1 MARCRIQKFKKS
13 VFAHVSYGI
22 GIIYRFGKARY
33 GNFHLFFLSPLPI
46 FVPSVYRGCITKG
59 VIRLSH
65 HKQNTM
71 FKLIFKP
78 IVWTFSKFMKLPL
91 WGQMSILIA
100 ISLTTL
106 VLMTASFGHKADY
119 MITAEGEGPMFVG
132 RGGDLSDTIHIVPGD
147 SLRLL
152 AGLGEMIWA
161 ETPDGRFRGVIPAGV
176 VAVPEGLPERSLK
189 QDHKISFR
197 KYLRII
203 DDPDFSM
210 EKLYAMTSINSVRTT
225 ADSVVVVPNYLLLD
239 DMWNMFRVSF
249 TFNPDGSYIASHYW
263 PTSFR
268 RLVSAVTSYEPMMG
282 GSGWRAWL
290 ADHFSWL
297 ISRPEFPAVSSN
309 WLLSGI
315 LLNMVPFLLLCILLL
330 LLAWRRPL
338 YYVPNW
344 IVNLLIVGCLFFA
357 SYLWPKLMLLRGF
370 SFLSSYPIVWVITI
384 LSAGLFLGLYR
395 GLRCPRCKRLEYHE
409 LVSSEV
415 IGQKFKNRKGEY
427 VKNRTHTDTTT
438 GYTVHT
444 RNGVEE
450 RREKDWEEK
459 HYNEEVETWVD
470 RVCVEKI
477 KELYRCRHCGHQ
489 RVKTRREESWVSRK
503 DTGVKNR
510 RTSDFKRF

>member
-1 MARCRIQKFKKS
+1 M
-13 VFAHVSYGI
+13 
-22 GIIYRFGKARY
+22 
-33 GNFHLFFLSPLPI
+33 L
-46 FVPSVYRGCITKG
+46 
-59 VIRLSH
+59 
-65 HKQNTM
+65 
-71 FKLIFKP
+71 KLIFKP
-78 IVWTFSKFMKLPL
+78 IIWIFSKFLKLPL
-91 WGQMSILIA
+91 WGQMTILIA
-100 ISLTTL
+100 ISVTTL

-119 MITAEGEGPMFVG
+119 MAVARQEGPMFVG

-152 AGLGEMIWA
+152 AELGEMIWA
-161 ETPDGRFRGVIPAGV
+161 ETPDGHFRGVIPAE
-176 VAVPEGLPERSLK
+176 VAGNPDGLPIRSQK

-225 ADSVVVVPNYLLLD
+225 ADSIVVVPNYLLLD

-249 TFNPDGSYIASHYW
+249 TFNPDGLYIASQYW

-268 RLVSAVTSYEPMMG
+268 RFVSAITSYEPMMG

-290 ADHFSWL
+290 TDHFSWL

-315 LLNMVPFLLLCILLL
+315 LLNMVPFLPLCILLL

-338 YYVPNW
+338 YWMPNW
-344 IVNLLIVGCLFFA
+344 VANLLIVGCLFFA
-357 SYLWPKLMLLRGF
+357 AYVWAKLMLLRGF
-370 SFLSSYPIVWVITI
+370 SFLLAYPVVWIITI
-384 LSAGLFLGLYR
+384 VLAGLFLGLYR
-395 GLRCPRCKRLEYHE
+395 GLRCPRCKRLEHHE
-409 LVSSEV
+409 LISSEV
-415 IGQKFKNRKGEY
+415 IGKKYKDRKGEA
-427 VKNRTHTDTTT
+427 VKNRTHTHTTT

-470 RVCVEKI
+470 QVRIDKI
-477 KELYRCRHCGHQ
+477 KELYRCRHCGHE
-489 RVKTRREESWVSRK
+489 RVKIRREESWLSRE
-503 DTGVKNR
+503 DTGVENR
-510 RTSDFKRF
+510 RTSKFKRF